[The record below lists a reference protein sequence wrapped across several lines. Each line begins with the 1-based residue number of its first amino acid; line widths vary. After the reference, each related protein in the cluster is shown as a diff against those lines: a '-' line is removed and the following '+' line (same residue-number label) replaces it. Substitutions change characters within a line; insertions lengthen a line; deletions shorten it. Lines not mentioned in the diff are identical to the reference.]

1 MADYFFDIVT
11 IGHFTIDN
19 IHLPNRLKP
28 FTVLG
33 GSVTYVSLV
42 AKRLNANVSIISNV
56 GEDFPE
62 AYFWWLKKEGINLS
76 NVNKI
81 AKKKTT
87 SFELYYDKDFNR
99 KLRLKSKSPNLME
112 IDLPSP
118 IRATIIHLAP
128 IADEISLKL
137 ISNMKKNSHLISLD
151 PQGFLRRFDRTGKAT
166 LSPLLDHTT
175 LSRIDVYK
183 SSLDEIKILTKKPDL
198 NSAINYLHNLGIKIV
213 IVTLGAKGA
222 VLSEN
227 RKLHQIPAFS
237 SRVLVDPTGAGD
249 AFMGGFLTEYLNN
262 KDAYWCA
269 CVGSASASL
278 VVESIGPTFS
288 GEKKEIYERAHSIYE
303 KEIKQ

>member
-1 MADYFFDIVT
+1 MTDSNFDIVT
-11 IGHFTIDN
+11 IGHFAIDN
-19 IHLPNRLKP
+19 IHLPNRTKP
-28 FTVLG
+28 FSILG

-62 AYFWWLKKEGINLS
+62 AFFWWLREEGINLS

-87 SFELYYDKDFNR
+87 NFELFYDEDFNR
-99 KLRLKSKSPNLME
+99 TLRLKNKSPTLVE
-112 IDLPSP
+112 SDFPSSL
-118 IRATIIHLAP
+118 RATAIHFAP
-128 IADEISLKL
+128 IANEISLKL
-137 ISNMKKNSHLISLD
+137 ISKMRNRSQLLSLD
-151 PQGFLRRFDRTGKAT
+151 PQGLLRRFDKTGKANLRPLFDYAP
-166 LSPLLDHTT
+166 LSL
-175 LSRIDVYK
+175 IDVYK
-183 SSLDEIKILTKKPDL
+183 STLEEIKTLTKNSDL
-198 NSAINYLHNLGIKIV
+198 NLAINYLHNLGIRIV

-222 VLSEN
+222 ILSEN
-227 RKLHQIPAFS
+227 RKLHQIPTCS

-262 KDAYWCA
+262 KDAFWCA

-278 VVESIGPTFS
+278 VVESIGPSFS
-288 GEKKEIYERAHSIYE
+288 GGKKEIYERAYSIYE